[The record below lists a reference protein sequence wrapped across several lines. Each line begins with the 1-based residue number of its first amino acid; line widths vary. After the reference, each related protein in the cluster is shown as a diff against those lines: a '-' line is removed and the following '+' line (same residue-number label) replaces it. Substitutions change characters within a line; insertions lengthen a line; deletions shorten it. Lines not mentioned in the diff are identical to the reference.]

1 MVWDAFGN
9 RYWPA
14 LYLVDVQGQIR
25 HHRFGE
31 GDYERSERILQ
42 RLLTEFGIG
51 GIGADLI
58 SVDARGVEAAADW
71 DGPISDRT
79 FEITFLDRGVHAD
92 AFTFG

>member
-1 MVWDAFGN
+1 VVWDAFGN

-71 DGPISDRT
+71 DSPWSPENYLTSGLQPATGR
-79 FEITFLDRGVHAD
+79 
-92 AFTFG
+92 